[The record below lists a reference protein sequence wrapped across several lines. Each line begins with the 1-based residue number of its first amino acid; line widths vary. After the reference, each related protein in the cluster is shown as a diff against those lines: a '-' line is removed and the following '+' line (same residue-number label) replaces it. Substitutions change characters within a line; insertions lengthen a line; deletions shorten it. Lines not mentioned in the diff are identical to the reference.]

1 MARND
6 SRQVS
11 SYETVSKAIK
21 QTSGF
26 LSKPRTTNVV
36 AYSASFIKNGKIK
49 LFLILLDQEHICML
63 IDNVEDKR
71 DLWLIYELCEGKT
84 MNEHLFDVK
93 GEFFKGERIYMVHH
107 GQFYFHLR

>member
-1 MARND
+1 
-6 SRQVS
+6 
-11 SYETVSKAIK
+11 
-21 QTSGF
+21 
-26 LSKPRTTNVV
+26 
-36 AYSASFIKNGKIK
+36 
-49 LFLILLDQEHICML
+49 ML

-84 MNEHLFDVK
+84 MNDHLFDVK